1 MRPLL
6 LSLFAALP
14 LACASAQRPAP
25 AARPAHRFVRVHE
38 GTTLRT
44 RPDDQAPGVTVAV
57 GATLRRVRARG
68 EWVEL
73 ETMPTSARQCAPS
86 LAPPGGMRLRFF
98 ARSSSIAPVLAA
110 PISLSG
116 PQGSL
121 SVQPGV
127 ALRGASG
134 LDHAGLRLTL
144 SAAPTTALEHPAPQP
159 DRPVARAERLAPGTR
174 VTLPE
179 GATAEVTRDPP
190 VYVLSRRATGEGARV
205 VVATPCVRFEAV
217 VADGAVLPALELD
230 VDDRGDDPPGARW
243 AVRRG
248 ARLRWADGSPAGR
261 TGAGRGSPTRAGW
274 STARGASGFRCGCW
288 EGRAEQSPWRPRCAR
303 TRGTSR
309 RFAEGSQPVR
319 GAPRSLSTRCGRLC
333 PSSTNSSEAEL
344 RQYRCLVGGGPSG
357 NTCPR
362 CPPQRWHRISVRT
375 IP

>member
-25 AARPAHRFVRVHE
+25 AVRPAHRFVRVHE

-44 RPDDQAPGVTVAV
+44 RPDDQAPGVTVAA

-68 EWVEL
+68 DWVEL

-217 VADGAVLPALELD
+217 VADGAVLPALELE

-261 TGAGRGSPTRAGW
+261 TGARARL
-274 STARGASGFRCGCW
+274 TD
-288 EGRAEQSPWRPRCAR
+288 EGRVVDGARCFR
-303 TRGTSR
+303 V
-309 RFAEGSQPVR
+309 P
-319 GAPRSLSTRCGRLC
+319 
-333 PSSTNSSEAEL
+333 L
-344 RQYRCLVGGGPSG
+344 RVLGGPSG
-357 NTCPR
+357 AEPLEAEVCADEGDVSALR
-362 CPPQRWHRISVRT
+362 
-375 IP
+375 

>member
-14 LACASAQRPAP
+14 LACASAGRPPP
-25 AARPAHRFVRVHE
+25 AARPAHRFVRIHE

-44 RPDDQAPGVTVAV
+44 LPDDQAPGVTVV
-57 GATLRRVRARG
+57 TGATLRRVRSRG
-68 EWVEL
+68 DWVEL
-73 ETMPTSARQCAPS
+73 ETMPASERQCAPT

-116 PQGSL
+116 LQGSL

-127 ALRGASG
+127 ALRGEAG

-144 SAAPTTALEHPAPQP
+144 AAAPSTALEHLASHP
-159 DRPVARAERLAPGTR
+159 DRPAARAERLAPGTR
-174 VTLPE
+174 ITLPE

-190 VYVLSRRATGEGARV
+190 VYVLSRRATGDGARV

-248 ARLRWADGSPAGR
+248 ARLRWTDGSPAGR
-261 TGAGRGSPTRAGW
+261 AAARARLTDRGRAVDGVRCFRVPLRVLGGSTGAEAL
-274 STARGASGFRCGCW
+274 
-288 EGRAEQSPWRPRCAR
+288 EVEVCAD
-303 TRGTSR
+303 
-309 RFAEGSQPVR
+309 
-319 GAPRSLSTRCGRLC
+319 
-333 PSSTNSSEAEL
+333 EADVSAL
-344 RQYRCLVGGGPSG
+344 R
-357 NTCPR
+357 
-362 CPPQRWHRISVRT
+362 
-375 IP
+375 